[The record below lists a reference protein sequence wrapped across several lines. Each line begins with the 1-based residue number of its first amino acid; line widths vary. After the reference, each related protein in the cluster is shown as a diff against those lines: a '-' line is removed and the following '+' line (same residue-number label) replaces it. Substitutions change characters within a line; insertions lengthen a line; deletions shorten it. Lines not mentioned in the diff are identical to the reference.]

1 MGNAPVSS
9 NAWHAVDGFAYDVHD
24 PSANLCAHRHGD
36 GFSGRDHFHAALQ
49 TVRTVHGDGAHRI
62 FSDVLLHFH
71 DQCLAAR
78 TLDFQSVVYARKVC
92 VLFLSRCA
100 RNERL
105 PPGR

>member
-1 MGNAPVSS
+1 MLFGNV
-9 NAWHAVDGFAYDVHD
+9 VDD

-92 VLFLSRCA
+92 VLFFLAVLEMNVYHRADNLRYVS
-100 RNERL
+100 
-105 PPGR
+105 